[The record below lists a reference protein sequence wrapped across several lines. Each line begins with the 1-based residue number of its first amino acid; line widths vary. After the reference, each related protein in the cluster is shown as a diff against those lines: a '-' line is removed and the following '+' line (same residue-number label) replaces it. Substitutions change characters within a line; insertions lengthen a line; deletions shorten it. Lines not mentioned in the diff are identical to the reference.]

1 MMIWLTMKLRA
12 WLGIDDDLSRTML
25 MMVRMDRRL
34 STRLDCMG
42 LTAELI
48 DPAIKVRLD
57 DLAKRVTAL
66 EPKPVATEAAEE
78 DSLAIAYEHYRR
90 SHVQ

>member
-1 MMIWLTMKLRA
+1 MKLRDRVRR

-34 STRLDCMG
+34 TTRIDCMG

-48 DPAIKVRLD
+48 DPAIKVKLE
-57 DLAKRVTAL
+57 DLAKRVAAL
-66 EPKPVATEAAEE
+66 EPKPVADQPAE
-78 DSLAIAYEHYRR
+78 DSLAINFGHYRR
-90 SHVQ
+90 GHVQ

>member
-1 MMIWLTMKLRA
+1 MKLRDRIRR

-34 STRLDCMG
+34 TTRVDCMG

-48 DPAIKVRLD
+48 DPAIKVKLD
-57 DLAKRVTAL
+57 DLAQRVAAL
-66 EPKPVATEAAEE
+66 EPKPIAEQHDE
-78 DSLAIAYEHYRR
+78 DSLAIPFEHYRR
-90 SHVQ
+90 SLAQ

>member
-1 MMIWLTMKLRA
+1 MSWLRAKLRV

-34 STRLDCMG
+34 STRIDCMG

-57 DLAKRVTAL
+57 DLAKRVVAL
-66 EPKPVATEAAEE
+66 EPKPVVEQPVE
-78 DSLAIAYEHYRR
+78 DSLAIPFEHYRR